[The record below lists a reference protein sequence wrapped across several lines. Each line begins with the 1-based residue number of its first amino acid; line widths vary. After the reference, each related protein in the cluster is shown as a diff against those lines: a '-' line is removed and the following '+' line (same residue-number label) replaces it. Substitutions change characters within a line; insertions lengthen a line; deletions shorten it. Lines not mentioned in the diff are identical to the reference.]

1 MPVPLGPSS
10 HHPPSPHTTT
20 LPPGPLTPPPEDGW
34 TWPLPENTH
43 RNVHGNNIHG
53 ISSSNNRGNVYGDTH
68 SSTHRMAN
76 ERPGHIHNTHNLSSN
91 GTHNSHSDILFDET
105 DPTVQA
111 GYRHCL
117 REAVRF
123 LVHVEHLSW
132 DDPIVR
138 GLLEHLALPRAHDE
152 LQRIVETLNTDKEEA
167 EKEEGEEELDEKEEE
182 EEEEKDEEES
192 ECYSSSSSLPV
203 SSLSS
208 ASDLPSSL
216 RNVGYE
222 ITLTEDSDEE
232 DIEREEEEAEDKEE
246 GGRMLDMEE
255 IERELTEMQRREE
268 AKAEEKRQRDE
279 RERREKRQRE
289 EEEEERERREKRR
302 REEQDV
308 QKSGENQRQIHME
321 RVEAETESQ
330 SGTEEE
336 RDIQIEIENQRESDK
351 EREKQRAGPIAIR
364 NEEMRK
370 QLLRYVYQGCDLIV
384 TPAPL
389 PSPSVFLARHHM

>member
-10 HHPPSPHTTT
+10 HRPSSPHTTM
-20 LPPGPLTPPPEDGW
+20 LPPGPLTPPPEEGW
-34 TWPLPENTH
+34 TWPLPENAH
-43 RNVHGNNIHG
+43 RNAHGNNING
-53 ISSSNNRGNVYGDTH
+53 ISSRNNRGNVYGDIH
-68 SSTHRMAN
+68 SSTHRITT
-76 ERPGHIHNTHNLSSN
+76 ERPAHIHNNRNLSSN
-91 GTHNSHSDILFDET
+91 DTHNANDDILYDET

-132 DDPIVR
+132 NDPIVR

-152 LQRIVETLNTDKEEA
+152 LQRIVETLNADKEEED
-167 EKEEGEEELDEKEEE
+167 EKEEEEELDEKEEE
-182 EEEEKDEEES
+182 EEEEIEEKNQE
-192 ECYSSSSSLPV
+192 ENDYYSTSSSLPV

-222 ITLTEDSDEE
+222 IILTEDSDEE
-232 DIEREEEEAEDKEE
+232 DGEREEEEDKEE
-246 GGRMLDMEE
+246 ERMLDMEE

-268 AKAEEKRQRDE
+268 AKAEERRQRDE

-289 EEEEERERREKRR
+289 EEEEEREKREKRR
-302 REEQDV
+302 REEQDD
-308 QKSGENQRQIHME
+308 QKSGENQRQIHIE
-321 RVEAETESQ
+321 RVEAERESQ
-330 SGTEEE
+330 RGTEEE
-336 RDIQIEIENQRESDK
+336 KEIQREIENQRESDK
-351 EREKQRAGPIAIR
+351 EREKQRADPVTLR
-364 NEEMRK
+364 NEEMRR

-384 TPAPL
+384 TPAPH
-389 PSPSVFLARHHM
+389 PSPALFLARHHT

>member
-10 HHPPSPHTTT
+10 HRTPSPHTTM

-34 TWPLPENTH
+34 TWPLPENSH
-43 RNVHGNNIHG
+43 RNVHGNDIYG
-53 ISSSNNRGNVYGDTH
+53 IASSNNRGNVYGDIH
-68 SSTHRMAN
+68 NSTQRNIVN
-76 ERPGHIHNTHNLSSN
+76 ERPTHVHNTHDSQNDD
-91 GTHNSHSDILFDET
+91 TFDET

-152 LQRIVETLNTDKEEA
+152 LQRIVETLNTDKEEED

-182 EEEEKDEEES
+182 ETEEKDQEES
-192 ECYSSSSSLPV
+192 ESYSSSSSFPV
-203 SSLSS
+203 FSLSS
-208 ASDLPSSL
+208 ASDLASSL
-216 RNVGYE
+216 RNVGYK

-232 DIEREEEEAEDKEE
+232 EDIEKEDKEE
-246 GGRMLDMEE
+246 EGRMLDMEE

-268 AKAEEKRQRDE
+268 EKAEERRQRDE

-289 EEEEERERREKRR
+289 EEEEEEERERREKRR
-302 REEQDV
+302 REEQVD
-308 QKSGENQRQIHME
+308 QISGENQRQIHTDI
-321 RVEAETESQ
+321 VEAEKESQ
-330 SGTEEE
+330 RRTEEE

-351 EREKQRAGPIAIR
+351 EREKQRAEPITMR

-389 PSPSVFLARHHM
+389 PSPAMFLARHHM